1 MYYLPVTVTVSLIVF
16 TSNIVFE
23 LDYTLNY
30 GNIFW
35 VFTICKYP

>member
-30 GNIFW
+30 GDLFS
-35 VFTICKYP
+35 VFVM